1 MELTYKRPQREF
13 VDPRQLL
20 DKARLP
26 ISLWAVGPD
35 PDGHLV
41 SFTAPSKGK
50 LQDIGVSLTKAD
62 VDKVILTFTKTL
74 NGPDEYLTYVGA
86 VKEGQNALDLSF
98 DVKKGDIISVSV
110 KDVILKG
117 NQTGEIQGFKVGF
130 NLYTRKRIDASGVS
144 T

>member
-1 MELTYKRPQREF
+1 MKLTYKRPQREF
-13 VDPRQLL
+13 VNPRQLL

-26 ISLWAVGPD
+26 VSLWAVGPD

-41 SFTAPSKGK
+41 SFTAVSKGK
-50 LQDIGVSLTKAD
+50 IQDVGIDLTRAD
-62 VDKVILTFTKTL
+62 ADKVILTFTKTL
-74 NGPDEYLTYVGA
+74 KGPDEYLTYIGA

-98 DVKKGDIISVSV
+98 DVKKGDVVSVSV

-117 NQTGEIQGFKVGF
+117 DQTGEIKGFKVGF
-130 NLYTRKRIDASGVS
+130 NMFTRKRIDASGIS